1 MLPQGA
7 GLKGPLWDQLWALS
21 GASTKK
27 LENIHPLFT
36 VCLFYQYRNQFW
48 VVFQCPEGHERGTP
62 LFGVFSSTRWA
73 GQYSARGVP
82 EYLWIF
88 FREELLF
95 PFSFSQRLRES
106 IHRKGRS
113 AFLALEVRF
122 LPVKDPKGA
131 PTTKGPG
138 GVHRCPRSNLSLNL
152 VPRSSSFLNFT
163 FEDTREKF
171 LRLHSAISS
180 ADLRSY
186 DARYSNKV
194 ELSQNN
200 LYYLISDILSLF

>member
-1 MLPQGA
+1 MSVDPRSEYSLICFGCFQLQYCQRTRTHSFLRRNHLRGKSCNLCKFPKLGGFPHQPPEMSLVLQTVSGKVEDSPA
-7 GLKGPLWDQLWALS
+7 CGGRPGKGQ
-21 GASTKK
+21 
-27 LENIHPLFT
+27 NIA
-36 VCLFYQYRNQFW
+36 R
-48 VVFQCPEGHERGTP
+48 TP
-62 LFGVFSSTRWA
+62 
-73 GQYSARGVP
+73 
-82 EYLWIF
+82 
-88 FREELLF
+88 
-95 PFSFSQRLRES
+95 

-113 AFLALEVRF
+113 AFLSLEVRF